1 MSDLLER
8 MKNSPKISSEE
19 FSKLIQRPQ
28 KYRADSPCPDNEFY
42 NVVNNEFTKLFLH
55 LSMEDFIEKY
65 MQKRLTGIS
74 KDEILKLIHESCLFF
89 NQSDLPTV
97 HEVNNSKI
105 KAQMLSHTNEDLTKD
120 TLYYNLDELLRIGIT
135 TIDAFKMILTHELAH
150 RFFKNTKFYGWNQG
164 AWECE
169 LACDFF
175 VGVRSQVELISA
187 TGMKWALKD
196 SPGSPHHP
204 PGYLRL
210 QIIEFGKEIARK
222 LSASKRTVTFDIYL
236 KAYNFFM
243 GKNAETISKEQQK
256 IISVID

>member
-8 MKNSPKISSEE
+8 MKNSSKISSEE
-19 FSKLIQRPQ
+19 FAKLIQRSP
-28 KYRADSPCPDNEFY
+28 KYRVDSASPDNEFY
-42 NVVNNEFTKLFLH
+42 NIVNNEFSKLFLH

-89 NQSDLPTV
+89 NQPDLPTV
-97 HEVNNSKI
+97 HEVNNNKI
-105 KAQMLSHTNEDLTKD
+105 NAQMLSHTNEDLTKD

-175 VGVRSQVELISA
+175 VGVRSQAELIST
-187 TGMKWALKD
+187 TGMRWALKD
-196 SPGSPHHP
+196 SCGSRQHP
-204 PGYLRL
+204 SGYLRL
-210 QIIEFGKEIARK
+210 QIIEFGKEVTRK
-222 LSASKRTVTFDIYL
+222 LSASNHTITFYLYL
-236 KAYNFFM
+236 KAYNFFIE
-243 GKNAETISKEQQK
+243 KNAGIIFKEQQR
-256 IISVID
+256 IISAMD